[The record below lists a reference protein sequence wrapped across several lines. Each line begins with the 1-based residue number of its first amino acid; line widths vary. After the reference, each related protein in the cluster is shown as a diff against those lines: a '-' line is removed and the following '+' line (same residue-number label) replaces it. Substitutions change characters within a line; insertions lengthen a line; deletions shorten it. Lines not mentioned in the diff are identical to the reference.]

1 MATKKLLKR
10 PRPKFTVG
18 LISTPGTMLN
28 KITNPGITCMIR
40 KLIFNKISCWW
51 SFYRN
56 FYRITVL
63 NYQTNI
69 HTSRF
74 LFPIFSSQFK
84 FFKLTSVSNY
94 TRYAPN
100 LHITHLRKKIW
111 LTKKF
116 QPPVTIRMDGNFV
129 GIYSWAFQFPTIFFL
144 VIVSYEFGDSTLL
157 FIRRTILN

>member
-18 LISTPGTMLN
+18 LISTPGTVLN
-28 KITNPGITCMIR
+28 QT
-40 KLIFNKISCWW
+40 KLLIQVLHVWFENSFLTKSDAGEVSTTIS
-51 SFYRN
+51 
-56 FYRITVL
+56 IVTVL

-111 LTKKF
+111 LTKVPTPHQSPSEWTGISSAF
-116 QPPVTIRMDGNFV
+116 IPERSSFPPFFSSGYCLLWVRRLDFI
-129 GIYSWAFQFPTIFFL
+129 IY
-144 VIVSYEFGDSTLL
+144 
-157 FIRRTILN
+157 